1 MKTAGETL
9 NLSLSALICL
19 TVSGLFPLRMSETTS
34 WLSISGKLLGFKL
47 CSSIRNFKDNLLD
60 RHLVPGYFDLHSP

>member
-9 NLSLSALICL
+9 NLSLSPLICL

-34 WLSISGKLLGFKL
+34 WLPTSGKLLGFKL
-47 CSSIRNFKDNLLD
+47 CSSIRNF
-60 RHLVPGYFDLHSP
+60 RQSIGSASGSGYFDLHSP